1 MHQLLSEPKVRAYSN
16 PGTAYG
22 IGAPIPSPGGPMM
35 SAPGGGYKGM
45 SMAPPPQMG
54 MMGSGSSYPSQ
65 GSPYGMVNSFLNK
78 KYWYYE
84 VEPNLSLNK
93 LSLWE
98 ALTILPL

>member
-1 MHQLLSEPKVRAYSN
+1 MCCFSKGVQTIMHQLLSEPKVRAYPN

-35 SAPGGGYKGM
+35 SAPGGYKGM

-65 GSPYGMVNSFLNK
+65 GSPYGMVKSLK
-78 KYWYYE
+78 KYIYSYLQN
-84 VEPNLSLNK
+84 V
-93 LSLWE
+93 
-98 ALTILPL
+98 ALTCDF

>member
-65 GSPYGMVNSFLNK
+65 GSPYGMVNSF
-78 KYWYYE
+78 
-84 VEPNLSLNK
+84 
-93 LSLWE
+93 
-98 ALTILPL
+98 